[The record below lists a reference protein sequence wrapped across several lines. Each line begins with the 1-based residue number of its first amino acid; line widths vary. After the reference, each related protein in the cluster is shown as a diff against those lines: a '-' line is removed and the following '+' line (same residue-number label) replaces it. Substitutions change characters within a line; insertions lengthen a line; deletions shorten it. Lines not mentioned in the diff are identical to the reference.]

1 LRKAWLH
8 SPGLDS
14 LLILA
19 PPFAAVAF
27 VWLGRG
33 VFDGTS
39 GVPPW
44 AWIAFVLCIDVAH
57 VYGTLFRTYLD
68 PARSGRALLTLV
80 PVACWLVGVALYAAD
95 AGFFWSAL
103 AYLAVFHFIRQ
114 QYGFLRLYSR
124 HEPRGSRT
132 GRGIDHA
139 MIYLATG
146 YPILDWHA
154 RLPRNFHW
162 FVEGDFRAGLP
173 RGAATAAGALYAV
186 VGALYLLKEA
196 RVAWR
201 TRRVNLP
208 KQAVVLGTALS
219 WYVGIVLLNG
229 DMAFTIINVVSH
241 GLPYVALVWIV
252 DRRRR
257 AMPFFLPIFL
267 ATLLALAFFEEGLWD
282 GLLWREHPG
291 IFGLFAGLPR
301 IGDPATLAWLVPLLA
316 LPQSTHYVLDGFIWR
331 TKEVA

>member
-1 LRKAWLH
+1 
-8 SPGLDS
+8 
-14 LLILA
+14 
-19 PPFAAVAF
+19 
-27 VWLGRG
+27 
-33 VFDGTS
+33 
-39 GVPPW
+39 
-44 AWIAFVLCIDVAH
+44 
-57 VYGTLFRTYLD
+57 
-68 PARSGRALLTLV
+68 
-80 PVACWLVGVALYAAD
+80 
-95 AGFFWSAL
+95 
-103 AYLAVFHFIRQ
+103 
-114 QYGFLRLYSR
+114 
-124 HEPRGSRT
+124 
-132 GRGIDHA
+132 
-139 MIYLATG
+139 
-146 YPILDWHA
+146 
-154 RLPRNFHW
+154 
-162 FVEGDFRAGLP
+162 
-173 RGAATAAGALYAV
+173 
-186 VGALYLLKEA
+186 
-196 RVAWR
+196 VAWR